1 MKKHSNFGF
10 SSILL
15 AFVMICIATFSALSL
30 LTANSDYRL
39 SKRVAERNEA
49 YYQAQQNACD
59 RLASID
65 QALLSAYE
73 CSSDPAEYYANAQSF
88 LSDITDGTWSNDGNE
103 PCFAYRESVADNQ
116 HLEVIIELHYPA
128 DRTDHFYRITQWKTV
143 QTSNMQQQQ
152 PLNLI
157 SSNIPCQ

>member
-39 SKRVAERNEA
+39 SKRVAERNQA
-49 YYQAQQNACD
+49 YYHAQQNACE
-59 RLASID
+59 RLVSID

-73 CSSDPAEYYANAQSF
+73 NSSNASEYYEIARSF
-88 LSDITDGTWSNDGNE
+88 VSDVTDGTWSDSEKTLCFSYKE
-103 PCFAYRESVADNQ
+103 PVTDDTK
-116 HLEVIIELHYPA
+116 LEVMIQLQYPVSQ
-128 DRTDHFYRITQWKTV
+128 TDSFYRITQWKTV
-143 QTSNMQQQQ
+143 QAPNMQKDQ

-157 SSNIPCQ
+157 GSDE

>member
-39 SKRVAERNEA
+39 SKRVAERNQA
-49 YYQAQQNACD
+49 YYQAQENACD

-73 CSSDPAEYYANAQSF
+73 NSSDPSGYYEKARSF
-88 LSDITDGTWSNDGNE
+88 ISDIADGTWSDSE
-103 PCFAYRESVADNQ
+103 EAPSFSYKESVADDQ
-116 HLEVIIELHYPA
+116 HLEVMIQLQYPA
-128 DRTDHFYRITQWKTV
+128 SQTGSFYRITQWKTV
-143 QTSNMQQQQ
+143 QSSTLQKQQ

-157 SSNIPCQ
+157 GSDEQQQ

>member
-1 MKKHSNFGF
+1 MKRHSNFGF

-39 SKRVAERNEA
+39 SKRVAERNQA
-49 YYQAQQNACD
+49 YYQAQENAWD

-73 CSSDPAEYYANAQSF
+73 YSNDPAEYYENARSF
-88 LSDITDGTWSNDGNE
+88 ISDAADGTWSNSE
-103 PCFAYRESVADNQ
+103 ESHCFSYTESVANNQ
-116 HLEVIIELHYPA
+116 HLEVIIELQYPA
-128 DRTDHFYRITQWKTV
+128 NSTDSFYRIIQWKTV
-143 QTSNMQQQQ
+143 QTSNIQKQQ
-152 PLNLI
+152 PLNLMG
-157 SSNIPCQ
+157 SDEQR